1 MKGDCVVNLDGFK
14 GKHPPLLIQDGVFKY
29 PTSETERNLGFSKYL
44 DDRLICVQSW
54 VHIHY
59 SMQGDGDQLDLYCH
73 GSLKNQEKTTV
84 KIGRKNTG
92 LSSFSLECKDGKF
105 VGVEDKV
112 TCRV

>member
-1 MKGDCVVNLDGFK
+1 
-14 GKHPPLLIQDGVFKY
+14 
-29 PTSETERNLGFSKYL
+29 
-44 DDRLICVQSW
+44 
-54 VHIHY
+54 
-59 SMQGDGDQLDLYCH
+59 MQGDGEQLDLYCH

-112 TCRV
+112 TCTLGVNKNETLVFVNFSARDASILKICVPIIKRRSWGFQNTPNL